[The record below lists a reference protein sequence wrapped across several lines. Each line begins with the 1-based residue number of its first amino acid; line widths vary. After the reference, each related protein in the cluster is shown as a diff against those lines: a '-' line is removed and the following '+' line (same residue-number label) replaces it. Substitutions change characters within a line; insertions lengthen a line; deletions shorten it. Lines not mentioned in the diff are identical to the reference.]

1 MVISLWQSATG
12 FVGRFVIRWY
22 TSGSSERYLVEYLES
37 VPGDAYRC
45 ARSGSGVAD
54 AAAAAAAAA
63 AGRSDARRPSVAHHP
78 GAQGRSSAGRV
89 LARRHRRPVPRRGDR
104 GSRGR
109 RPAHTRWTERG
120 EEDRRRQVLG
130 GAAVPVLRLL
140 PGRRAREQEDR
151 RIRGAGV
158 VQRLR
163 PLR

>member
-22 TSGSSERYLVEYLES
+22 TSGSSERYLLEYLES

-45 ARSGSGVAD
+45 ARSGSGVPD
-54 AAAAAAAAA
+54 AAAAAAVAADCA
-63 AGRSDARRPSVAHHP
+63 DAGCPSVAYHP
-78 GAQGRSSAGRV
+78 DAQGRSPASRG
-89 LARRHRRPVPRRGDR
+89 LTRRHRPVAHRRNR
-104 GSRGR
+104 RNRGR
-109 RPAHTRWTERG
+109 TAHARWTERG
-120 EEDRRRQVLG
+120 EEGRRQVLG

-140 PGRRAREQEDR
+140 PGGRAREQEDR